1 MLDWVCKLDTA
12 TGANEHISL
21 IQARLCAA
29 VEIPQ
34 LPGILSK
41 LRVHSVKEGNMRKE
55 RLGVRE
61 YSNFQLKTTLQAGL
75 SMIPKV
81 HLVAQKQSLCYLL
94 VSIATAVVE
103 ILVTLLRNAMQP
115 INDINHW
122 ELFV

>member
-1 MLDWVCKLDTA
+1 MYGMCWIEFVSLTTA

-21 IQARLCAA
+21 IQARFCAA

-41 LRVHSVKEGNMRKE
+41 SRVHSVKEGNMRKE

-61 YSNFQLKTTLQAGL
+61 YSNFQLKTTLHASL

-81 HLVAQKQSLCYLL
+81 HLVAQRQSLCYLL
-94 VSIATAVVE
+94 VSIVTAIVE
-103 ILVTLLRNAMQP
+103 ILVTLLKNAMQP
-115 INDINHW
+115 INDINH
-122 ELFV
+122 